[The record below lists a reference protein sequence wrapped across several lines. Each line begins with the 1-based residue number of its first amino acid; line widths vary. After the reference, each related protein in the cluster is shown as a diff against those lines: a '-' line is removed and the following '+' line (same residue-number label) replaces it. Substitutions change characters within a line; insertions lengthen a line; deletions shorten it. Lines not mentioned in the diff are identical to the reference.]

1 MKRLTLLLL
10 LLGLSIKLSYSVG
23 PDHEMQAQTIS
34 KLNLWKTIT
43 ELDIKHPEVVF
54 AQALLETGN
63 FTSRLFKQN
72 NNLFGMRV
80 PSKRSTVAKNV
91 KNKKSYAKYSTWQ
104 ESVVDYALYQD
115 YVFKKRGELSRTKYY
130 SYLDGTYCESTGYSV
145 KLKKIIQK
153 NQHILKS

>member
-80 PSKRSTVAKNV
+80 PNKRPTLAENV

-104 ESVVDYALYQD
+104 ESVRDYLLYQD
-115 YVFKKRGELSRTKYY
+115 YVFHRKGELSRT
-130 SYLDGTYCESTGYSV
+130 SYLNYLDRVYCESAGYSA

-153 NQHILKS
+153 NQHLLKS